1 MPWSLLIPFISVGM
15 PPTTLTQQLH
25 IAKQIIELFV
35 LGTSVT
41 CKAFFPSQYLSWVFR
56 LIKLCWLTSLSQR
69 KGTIRILNFQETQYI
84 SSKIPHYKLWWHKW
98 ILYVQDIVH
107 FTCNVFLFLLFE
119 ILQLPR
125 GVCGWYSY
133 PWDLGK
139 TAWGGPSKRGVSTI
153 QEELSVIDDAGA
165 YFVLGGGGG

>member
-1 MPWSLLIPFISVGM
+1 MQSFFPLPVFILSVQIDKIVLADI
-15 PPTTLTQQLH
+15 TLTNKGNNKDSELSGDSIYKVKFH
-25 IAKQIIELFV
+25 I
-35 LGTSVT
+35 TSCGDT
-41 CKAFFPSQYLSWVFR
+41 NESYM
-56 LIKLCWLTSLSQR
+56 
-69 KGTIRILNFQETQYI
+69 
-84 SSKIPHYKLWWHKW
+84 YKT
-98 ILYVQDIVH
+98 
-107 FTCNVFLFLLFE
+107 FTCNVFLFLFFLLFE

-139 TAWGGPSKRGVSTI
+139 TAWGGPSKRRVSTI

>member
-1 MPWSLLIPFISVGM
+1 MYQVKFYI
-15 PPTTLTQQLH
+15 
-25 IAKQIIELFV
+25 
-35 LGTSVT
+35 TSCVDT
-41 CKAFFPSQYLSWVFR
+41 NECYM
-56 LIKLCWLTSLSQR
+56 
-69 KGTIRILNFQETQYI
+69 
-84 SSKIPHYKLWWHKW
+84 YKT
-98 ILYVQDIVH
+98 
-107 FTCNVFLFLLFE
+107 FTCNVFLFLFFLLFE

-139 TAWGGPSKRGVSTI
+139 TAWGGPSKRRVSTI